1 MRSLLKKVFGSAQ
14 DKNVT
19 KLYPVIEDINDLEPQ
34 MLEASDEEFEQF
46 RLVYSAHYKA
56 GESLDDLLPEVF
68 ASVREAARRALG
80 QRHFDVQ
87 LMGGI
92 VLHQG
97 KIAEMRT
104 GEGKTLTATS
114 AVALNALSGEGVHV
128 ITVNDYLA
136 RRDTQWMGRVYNRL
150 GLSIGCIQHDE
161 AFLFDPEWES
171 PDSRLEFLRP
181 VERREAYAADITYGT
196 NNEFGF
202 DYLRDN
208 MVVSAQQQ
216 VQRGLN
222 YAIVDEVDNILIDEA
237 RTPLIISGQAER
249 ATDKYY
255 QFAQIVRQLREDK
268 HYEVDLKHKTATLT
282 EEGVDRVEQLAG
294 IPEGESIYDDRYID
308 LTHYLEQ
315 ALKAEA
321 IFHRDKDYM
330 VRDGE
335 VIIVDEFT
343 GRMMI
348 GRRYSEG
355 LHQAIEAKE
364 GVRVQRQNVT
374 MATIT
379 FQNYFRMYKK
389 LGGMTGTAY
398 TEREELGKI
407 YNIVGKD
414 AKAVDEVKAGDIVA
428 LAKLKATLSGQ
439 TLCDEKHG
447 FAFTPPEL
455 PPALFSRGVKF
466 EGKGAEEKVSTALYK
481 LTEED
486 PGLSVA
492 IEETTRE
499 LVVSGLGS
507 LHLEITVERIRRRIG
522 IDCRLGAPHIA
533 YKETITKKVTGV
545 EGKHKKQSGG
555 HGQFGVCYIDM
566 EPTAR
571 NAGFVFEDAIVG
583 GSIPRQ
589 FIPSV
594 EKGIVKTMARGFL
607 AGFPIV
613 DFKVR
618 VYDGKYHD
626 VDSSDAAFQ
635 LAGSKAF
642 KAAIAQAGPV
652 LLEPIVKLNVIVPS
666 VATGDVIGDINS
678 RRGRILGTDSI
689 DDQTIVNAY
698 VPLSEILEY
707 ESKLKSMTQGKGTF
721 SMAVDHLAICPPMVQ
736 EKVIKD
742 SGFKAVEEED

>member
-1 MRSLLKKVFGSAQ
+1 MTPTAPSDIRNVALIGHKGSGKTSLAEAMLFVAKATPKLGKVD
-14 DKNVT
+14 DKSSILDET
-19 KLYPVIEDINDLEPQ
+19 AEEKDHACS
-34 MLEASDEEFEQF
+34 LEASVAYLAWNGKKVNVVDTPGEGSFLAET
-46 RLVYSAHYKA
+46 RL
-56 GESLDDLLPEVF
+56 
-68 ASVREAARRALG
+68 ALG
-80 QRHFDVQ
+80 AVDAAVLVVSGKDGVQ
-87 LMGGI
+87 PITERVFGWARSQGLP
-92 VLHQG
+92 VLVVVSKVDAENAQPDEVVAEI
-97 KIAEMRT
+97 KARLKAPIAVMEHHV
-104 GEGKTLTATS
+104 GEGLDYQGVITLRTKKAWLGKPEAPNAIAPS
-114 AVALNALSGEGVHV
+114 AIPDKLSGEL
-128 ITVNDYLA
+128 D
-136 RRDTQWMGRVYNRL
+136 MGRAKLV
-150 GLSIGCIQHDE
+150 DDV
-161 AFLFDPEWES
+161 A
-171 PDSRLEFLRP
+171 
-181 VERREAYAADITYGT
+181 GT
-196 NNEFGF
+196 NDELTEKYLTEG
-202 DYLRDN
+202 DLTQEELDGGLRD
-208 MVVSAQQQ
+208 A
-216 VQRGLN
+216 
-222 YAIVDEVDNILIDEA
+222 
-237 RTPLIISGQAER
+237 
-249 ATDKYY
+249 
-255 QFAQIVRQLREDK
+255 
-268 HYEVDLKHKTATLT
+268 
-282 EEGVDRVEQLAG
+282 
-294 IPEGESIYDDRYID
+294 
-308 LTHYLEQ
+308 
-315 ALKAEA
+315 
-321 IFHRDKDYM
+321 
-330 VRDGE
+330 VRDGK
-335 VIIVDEFT
+335 VVPVYFASGTRPSGIAALLDGIVELVPAPGSHAAWKGTVPGGKVGTEPPAAERPSSPDAPVSAFVFKT
-343 GRMMI
+343 SIDPHAGRT
-348 GRRYSEG
+348 SF
-355 LHQAIEAKE
+355 
-364 GVRVQRQNVT
+364 VRVLSGTLKADSSLLNSVTGNAERIGKVFNV
-374 MATIT
+374 
-379 FQNYFRMYKK
+379 
-389 LGGMTGTAY
+389 
-398 TEREELGKI
+398 
-407 YNIVGKD
+407 VGKD
-414 AKAVDEVKAGDIVA
+414 AKAIDEAKAGDIVA
-428 LAKLKATLSGQ
+428 LSKLKSTLSGQ
-439 TLCDEKHG
+439 TLSDEKHP
-447 FAFTPPEL
+447 FAFTGPEL

-533 YKETITKKVTGV
+533 YKETITKKVSGV

-571 NAGFVFEDAIVG
+571 NEGFVFEDAIVG

-594 EKGIVKTMARGFL
+594 EKGIVKSMAKGFL

-652 LLEPIVKLNVIVPS
+652 LLEPIVKLHVIVPS

-721 SMAVDHLAICPPMVQ
+721 SMAVDHMAICPPMVQ
-736 EKVIKD
+736 DKVIKD
-742 SGFKAVEEED
+742 SGFKAVDEED